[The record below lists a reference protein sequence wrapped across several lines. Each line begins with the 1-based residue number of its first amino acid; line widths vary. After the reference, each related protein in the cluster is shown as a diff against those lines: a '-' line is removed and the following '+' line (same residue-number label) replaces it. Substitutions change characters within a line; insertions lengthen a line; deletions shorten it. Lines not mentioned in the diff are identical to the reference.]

1 MATVIDSS
9 SNNHLNLDSIPTID
23 LRLLSQSELHSL
35 SSLSSS
41 SSSSNQSFSNN
52 LHINTHSED
61 QIINPVIN
69 RSIFNESAGSRKQT
83 YSRLRLLSSSSS
95 VNPNNSHKN
104 QSIATDFDP
113 ESKENKKIVSLLHQL
128 FTRNSPKGL
137 IRQNDLNLIGLEKFP
152 VVNCNGVVVDFTELG
167 NLRDPFDSELKKRTA
182 GLDSEDGLLGFL
194 KELEGIWGSRRKKRK
209 IVEASDF
216 GDFLPIGWK
225 LLLSVRKKDGKFSL
239 FCRRYISPNGLQ
251 FKSCK
256 EVSSYLLS
264 LSGTQNVKQS
274 ENVNS
279 TEDIGV
285 VHNLASG
292 SVLQVI

>member
-61 QIINPVIN
+61 QIINPIIN

-104 QSIATDFDP
+104 QSIPDDFDP
-113 ESKENKKIVSLLHQL
+113 ESKENKKIVSLIHQL
-128 FTRNSPKGL
+128 FTRNNPKGL
-137 IRQNDLNLIGLEKFP
+137 IHQKDLNLIGLEKFP

-194 KELEGIWGSRRKKRK
+194 KELEGIWGSRRKKMK

-251 FKSCK
+251 FKSCR

-264 LSGTQNVKQS
+264 LSGPQNVKQS
-274 ENVNS
+274 EILNS
-279 TEDIGV
+279 LEDTG
-285 VHNLASG
+285 
-292 SVLQVI
+292 